1 MSKTEIEAVTNYLT
15 AAARIPE
22 PVRSQALEK
31 ANVYLAGMADMAAL
45 LYLAGM
51 ADMAA
56 LVYPNQKKEKEAA
69 PSD

>member
-1 MSKTEIEAVTNYLT
+1 MSKTEIEAATNYLT

-45 LYLAGM
+45 
-51 ADMAA
+51 
-56 LVYPNQKKEKEAA
+56 VYPTQSKKEAA
-69 PSD
+69 PNEE